1 MKPNDKK
8 YHIEKNT
15 VQETLIIPLYA
26 RKKCTEKFPQLFKDE
41 TAVRLIGQIDY
52 DFSVL
57 EKNSGSMMQEFGFL
71 ELAMR
76 QNDLAY
82 EVREYLKSHPDAAV
96 VNLGCGLDNTGRKCD
111 NGTCRLYNVDFP
123 DVIEVRNSLLP
134 AGERE
139 KNIAADLKDISWFNE
154 IDASGGAVFFA
165 AGVFYYFLSEQVKDL
180 VCEMA
185 KHFPDGKL
193 VFDAAGKS
201 AVKMMLKTWIRDA
214 EIKDV
219 GAYFAVSDARKE
231 LSVWTDRIKVSER
244 GYMLGYQSLTVP
256 SVKKRYRILAKAG
269 DDLMKMKIVRMDF
282 EA

>member
-1 MKPNDKK
+1 MK

-139 KNIAADLKDISWFNE
+139 KTIAADLKDISWFDE
-154 IDASGGAVFFA
+154 IDTSGGAVFFA
-165 AGVFYYFLSEQVKDL
+165 AGVFYYFLSGQVKDL

-185 KHFPDGKL
+185 KHFPNGKL

-244 GYMLGYQSLTVP
+244 GYMLGYQSLAVP